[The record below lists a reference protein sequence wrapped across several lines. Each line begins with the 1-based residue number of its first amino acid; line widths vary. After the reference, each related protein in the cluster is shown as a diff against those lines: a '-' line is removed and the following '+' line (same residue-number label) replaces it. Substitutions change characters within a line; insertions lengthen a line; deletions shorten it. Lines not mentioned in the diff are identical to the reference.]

1 MKRLALPAAALLAMM
16 GLAAGVVAQI
26 ESGERGVTPL
36 DSSGSY
42 EVSGISV
49 DVVAGSAA
57 AARLGGWK
65 LAQRRG
71 WQMLWSK
78 MHGGRAG
85 APALGDDALNAMI
98 AGIVVEDEQIGPNRY
113 VAKLGVLFDR
123 ARAGAILG
131 VSGQM
136 SRSAPMLVIPV
147 EWSGGTARSF
157 EARTDW
163 QKAWARFRAGSS
175 PIDYVRPSGTGSDP
189 LLLNLG
195 QTQRPGRNW
204 WRMLLDQYGAADVL
218 VPQVRLERRW
228 PGGPVVGHFVAR
240 HGPDNRV
247 ITTFTLSVD
256 KGDKLDAMLDEG
268 VRRID
273 RAYTDALAMGLLRPD
288 PSLIEQPVVDPGL
301 LSNTSAPMLDDAPLD
316 EGDTPEPASA
326 PVTSFTVQFET
337 PDVAS
342 VSGTEATMRGVPGV
356 RGLSTS
362 SLALGGTSVMRVE
375 FAGDLATLRLALEAR
390 GFRVEEGGGTLRIRR
405 PTIAPVRAA
414 PPAPPPPAEPTP

>member
-1 MKRLALPAAALLAMM
+1 
-16 GLAAGVVAQI
+16 
-26 ESGERGVTPL
+26 
-36 DSSGSY
+36 
-42 EVSGISV
+42 
-49 DVVAGSAA
+49 
-57 AARLGGWK
+57 
-65 LAQRRG
+65 
-71 WQMLWSK
+71 
-78 MHGGRAG
+78 
-85 APALGDDALNAMI
+85 
-98 AGIVVEDEQIGPNRY
+98 
-113 VAKLGVLFDR
+113 
-123 ARAGAILG
+123 
-131 VSGQM
+131 
-136 SRSAPMLVIPV
+136 
-147 EWSGGTARSF
+147 
-157 EARTDW
+157 
-163 QKAWARFRAGSS
+163 
-175 PIDYVRPSGTGSDP
+175 